1 METSPLICSANQ
13 WTGFYM
19 ITASAM
25 KGLSKV
31 VNFWPATLVK
41 RVWEQLPSNASDD
54 RVKINNTQ
62 KLA

>member
-1 METSPLICSANQ
+1 
-13 WTGFYM
+13 
-19 ITASAM
+19 M